1 MNANILNNSSLRP
14 ALFWSKSKKGWK
26 RIIASN
32 PIDILEGDK
41 TLPVE
46 IIQQYFK
53 KYTGKLILGFI
64 SYEYG
69 VAQHD
74 VITSNP
80 SLFNIPDVY
89 FAAYDKYEEIDKIPL
104 SNDLV
109 DPRLAFQSTTSKQ
122 QYLDAIGNI
131 INHIRQGNIY
141 QANFTH
147 FLKSEYEGESYQL
160 FKQMIRQNPVEFS
173 SFLHTPD
180 FTIHS
185 LSPERFATIR
195 GNSIFTEPIKGTRPR
210 GENQAA
216 DNQNRE
222 ALLSSE
228 KEKAEL
234 NMITDLLRNDLGKIS
249 EIGSV
254 NVTKNREVMPLEA
267 VWHTHSIIEGHL
279 KENVSPI
286 EAILSMIPGGS
297 ITGCPKKRAVEIIDD
312 LETYKRGLYTG
323 TIGIQY
329 PNGDSDWSIAIRTL
343 IEQNNNL
350 YLGIGGGIT
359 LDSIPEDEYAESL
372 AKAKSFME
380 IRT

>member
-1 MNANILNNSSLRP
+1 MNACILNNSSLRP
-14 ALFWSKSKKGWK
+14 ALFWSNSKKGWK

-32 PIDILEGDK
+32 PIDILEGDT
-41 TLPVE
+41 TLCTE
-46 IIQQYFK
+46 TIQHFFK
-53 KYTGKLILGFI
+53 KHAGKLIIGYI
-64 SYEYG
+64 GYEYG
-69 VAQHD
+69 VLLHEVKTA
-74 VITSNP
+74 NP
-80 SLFNIPDVY
+80 SLFNIPDIY
-89 FAAYDKYEEIDKIPL
+89 FAAYDKYEEIDNIPL

-109 DPRLAFQSTTSKQ
+109 DTRLSFKSTTSKQ
-122 QYLDAIGNI
+122 HYLESVNSIMS
-131 INHIRQGNIY
+131 HIRQGDIY

-195 GNSIFTEPIKGTRPR
+195 GRSIYTEPIKGTRPR

-267 VWHTHSIIEGHL
+267 VWHTHSIIEGLL

-297 ITGCPKKRAVEIIDD
+297 ITGCPKKRAIEIIDN

-372 AKAKSFME
+372 AKAKSF
-380 IRT
+380 I